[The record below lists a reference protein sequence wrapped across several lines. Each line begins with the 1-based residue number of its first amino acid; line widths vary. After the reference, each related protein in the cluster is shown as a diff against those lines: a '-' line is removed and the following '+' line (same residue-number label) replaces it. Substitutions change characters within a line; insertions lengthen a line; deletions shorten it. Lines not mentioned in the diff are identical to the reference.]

1 MPCAPK
7 WDMTKR
13 LLLLGFVVAL
23 FAPACV
29 APTPEVDEEEGES
42 SSSIVSGAGGACPV
56 NARLSQG
63 FSRSHDGVDLAS
75 PIGTPIYAVM
85 AGKVTASGPA
95 QGYGQ
100 WIRIQ
105 HDDGSMTEYGH
116 MSKRFVA
123 VGARVKAGQKIAS
136 VGSEGRST
144 GPHLHL
150 RTYRSASKV
159 GTGNGM
165 NPTEYLRA
173 RGVSVPCKP
182 TGGVVEPAPANAPA
196 DEGSDPPT
204 NNNAN
209 TSNGNGNGASTSTAN
224 VTVWTDVDIRS
235 QPRLSAAIV
244 GKAADDTSLP
254 GFCWTEG
261 DTVTSFEYS
270 HNMWVKVQA
279 SNGKTGYVSGVF
291 LTGDQTGG
299 IGNECD

>member
-1 MPCAPK
+1 M
-7 WDMTKR
+7 KR
-13 LLLLGFVVAL
+13 LMFLASIVAL
-23 FAPACV
+23 AAAVPACA
-29 APTPEVDEEEGES
+29 APEADVDEEEGET

-85 AGKVTASGPA
+85 AGKVVASGPA

-123 VGARVKAGQKIAS
+123 VNARVKAGQKIAN

-159 GTGNGM
+159 GSGNGM
-165 NPTEYLRA
+165 SPIDYLKA
-173 RGVSVPCKP
+173 RGVSVPCRP
-182 TGGVVEPAPANAPA
+182 TGGVVEPSQATAPAS
-196 DEGSDPPT
+196 EGSDPET
-204 NNNAN
+204 
-209 TSNGNGNGASTSTAN
+209 TESGS
-224 VTVWTDVDIRS
+224 VTVWTDVNVRA
-235 QPRLSAAIV
+235 QPNTTSAVVAKV
-244 GKAADDTSLP
+244 AEDTSMP
-254 GFCWTEG
+254 GLCWTDGE
-261 DTVTSFEYS
+261 TVTSSGYS
-270 HNMWVKVQA
+270 HNNWVKVQT
-279 SNGKTGYVSGVF
+279 SGKTGYVSAIF
-291 LTGDQTGG
+291 LNGDSTGG
-299 IGNECD
+299 ISKECD